1 MTQAH
6 PKQFEIR
13 FRGLVE
19 NGSEAILG
27 YADTEEEAQ
36 DLVDLIS
43 TEFPKWYDAHY
54 VKVVAN

>member
-6 PKQFEIR
+6 PKQFQIH
-13 FRGLVE
+13 FRGLDE

-43 TEFPKWYDAHY
+43 TEFPNWYDVHY
-54 VKVVAN
+54 VKLGAN